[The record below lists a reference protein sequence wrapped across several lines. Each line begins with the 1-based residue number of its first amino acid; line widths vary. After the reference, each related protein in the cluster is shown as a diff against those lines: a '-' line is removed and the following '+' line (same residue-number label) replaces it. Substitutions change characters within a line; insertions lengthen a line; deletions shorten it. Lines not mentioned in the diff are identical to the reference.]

1 MGRFFVH
8 LFATAVALFVATKVV
23 PGVRMDPVGPALT
36 LGQYV
41 VNLGLIAIIFGLV
54 NAIIRPLIKA
64 STCLVNLLTLGLFTF
79 VINGV
84 MLLITSAIA
93 QSFKL
98 GFHVDGFL
106 AAIEGAIVVGVMS
119 FIFGFLIPDRR

>member
-1 MGRFFVH
+1 MGRFFVQ
-8 LFATAVALFVATKVV
+8 LFATAAALFIATRLV
-23 PGVRMDPVGPALT
+23 PGVSMDAGLPV
-36 LGQYV
+36 GQYV
-41 VNLGLIAIIFGLV
+41 TNLALIAIIFGLV

-106 AAIEGAIVVGVMS
+106 PAIEGAIVVGVMS